1 MSVDPLD
8 SPMSPPYALW
18 ETTRV
23 PAAPEEI
30 RNELARVLASPGFA
44 NAARM
49 RRFLTFVVEQALA
62 GNGERLKEYVLGVEV
77 FDRDPQ
83 FDPRVDSIVRVEAG
97 RVRSKLDEYYNGA
110 GRGAGVAIRL
120 PKGAYAPVFE
130 TIVRAAS
137 AGREASTPASM
148 PVGTTSPPVA
158 AAASVHSP
166 ATGRRRRF
174 RIAAAGALATLAA
187 AAAAWWAT
195 PGAPSTRPAIAV
207 LPFTPY
213 SPAESDRIAAERLTD
228 AVTAELVRLDALP
241 VISSTSARAIAERR
255 RTSDE
260 AASALGAQFLLEA
273 RLIGEGSGVR
283 VEMRLVDGESN
294 YKLAVETLRGDAV
307 DLDELARRVAAV
319 AAAEI
324 ARRPPPVAESQ

>member
-1 MSVDPLD
+1 MSVDPLS
-8 SPMSPPYALW
+8 SPMSRPHALW

-30 RNELARVLASPGFA
+30 RDELARVLASPGFA

-62 GNGERLKEYVLGVEV
+62 GNGERLKEYVIGVEV

-110 GRGAGVAIRL
+110 GRGAGFAIRL
-120 PKGAYAPVFE
+120 PKGAYAPAFE
-130 TIVRAAS
+130 
-137 AGREASTPASM
+137 
-148 PVGTTSPPVA
+148 PVA
-158 AAASVHSP
+158 ALAPPVLEPPDREATPGVAAP
-166 ATGRRRRF
+166 AGTRAPPLRVRRGL
-174 RIAAAGALATLAA
+174 RIAAAGAVALLAV
-187 AAAAWWAT
+187 AAAAWFVV
-195 PGAPSTRPAIAV
+195 PDVPSARAAIAV

-213 SPAESDRIAAERLTD
+213 STADADRIVAERLTD
-228 AVTAELVRLDALP
+228 AVTAELVRLDSLP

-255 RTSDE
+255 RSSDE

-273 RLIGEGSGVR
+273 RLLGEGDGVR

-294 YKLAVETLRGDAV
+294 YKLAVETLRGDAA

-324 ARRPPPVAESQ
+324 ARRPPPVAAESR